1 MQAFLSKFNKVKKL
15 NSSADQDLKKQ
26 ILAGVTSFF
35 AISYIIIVNP
45 MILKDAGIPFNLSIF
60 ATIMISVVGCLIMAL
75 WGRAPII
82 LTPGMGVNAFFTYTL
97 VVSMKFSWQTAIAV
111 SLVSSLLYLVIAF
124 SSLSDILARSIPPVL
139 KTGITVGIGMFLVEL
154 GLEKAGLIVAGHNGS
169 LLALGSLRSPAQLL
183 AVFGLVLTIIL
194 FLLKIPGRSEERLV
208 GTECTEQGARK
219 CFTNKD

>member
-75 WGRAPII
+75 WRNATII
-82 LTPGMGVNAFFTYTL
+82 LTPGKSGRASCSERVE
-97 VVSMKFSWQTAIAV
+97 
-111 SLVSSLLYLVIAF
+111 
-124 SSLSDILARSIPPVL
+124 
-139 KTGITVGIGMFLVEL
+139 IG
-154 GLEKAGLIVAGHNGS
+154 GVAGM
-169 LLALGSLRSPAQLL
+169 
-183 AVFGLVLTIIL
+183 
-194 FLLKIPGRSEERLV
+194 LKKKRTRTV
-208 GTECTEQGARK
+208 Y
-219 CFTNKD
+219 